1 MNLLEP
7 VGKQADSILDS
18 TARINIWHGSVR
30 SSKTIMSLIRW
41 CEFVA
46 DAVANDRPGKLM
58 MFGKTERTL
67 KRNVLDPLAEMVG
80 KDLKISTGSG
90 EAKLFGRTIDLAG
103 ANDERAWQKIAGMT
117 LLGAYGDEVTLAPE
131 SFFKMLLS
139 RLSVPGAKFFGT
151 CNPDSPHHYICKQ
164 YLLRKQALDLAEFHF
179 TLKDN
184 RSLDPAYVKSLDAE
198 YVPGSLWH
206 KRYILGLWVVA
217 EGAIYDCWGDP
228 CLVDKAPKREEVLSY
243 WVAIDYAT
251 ASVFEALL
259 LAVTDKGIFV
269 VDEWRWDAVANR
281 RQMTDAEYS
290 KALGDWLNNRDPNGN
305 RGGTV
310 PIRPVRWFIDPS
322 ATSFIRQAYQDGHPV
337 RGADNDVGDGI
348 RVSFTLLKSGR
359 LKVVR
364 DACPG
369 LEEEMPGYVWDP
381 DQQAK
386 GIDQPL
392 KEADHGPDALRYG
405 AMGLKRVWR
414 QWVHIPLKETA

>member
-18 TARINIWHGSVR
+18 TARINLWHGSVR

-46 DAVANDRPGKLM
+46 DAIANDRPGKLL

-90 EAKLFGRTIDLAG
+90 EARLFGRTIDLAG

-131 SFFKMLLS
+131 TFFKMLLS
-139 RLSVPGAKFFGT
+139 RLSVPGAKLFGT
-151 CNPDSPHHYICKQ
+151 CNPDSPHHYIRKQ
-164 YLLRKQALDLAEFHF
+164 YILRGNELDLASFHF
-179 TLKDN
+179 TLDDN
-184 RSLDPAYVKSLDAE
+184 PSLDPDYVASLKAE
-198 YVPGSLWH
+198 YVPGSLWYM
-206 KRYILGLWVVA
+206 RYIDGLWVVA
-217 EGAIYDCWGDP
+217 EGAIYDCWGDD
-228 CLVDKAPKREEVLSY
+228 VFAEAPKREDVLAY
-243 WVAIDYAT
+243 WLAIDYGT

-259 LAVTDKGIFV
+259 LAETEDRIVA
-269 VDEWRWDAVANR
+269 VDEWRWDAVAKR
-281 RQMTDAEYS
+281 RQLTDAEYS
-290 KALGDWLNNRDPNGN
+290 KELGQWLADRDANGH

-310 PIRPVRWFIDPS
+310 PIRPVRWFTDPS
-322 ATSFIRQAYQDGHPV
+322 ASSFIRQAYQDGHPV
-337 RGADNDVGDGI
+337 TPADNTVDDGI
-348 RVSFTLLKSGR
+348 RVTFTLLKSKR
-359 LKVVR
+359 LQIVKDR
-364 DACPG
+364 CPG

-381 DQQAK
+381 KAQEQ

-392 KEADHGPDALRYG
+392 KQADHGPDALRYG

-414 QWVHIPLKETA
+414 KWVHIPLKETS